1 MSRKIANH
9 NSRIR
14 MLLFFARPLHI
25 FNVVLLFQMWNYMS
39 FAPGTVFK
47 YHGTPTQ
54 AVEWLWQAEFSSY
67 VWYFI
72 AAALLDVVAQEY
84 LPLIFND

>member
-1 MSRKIANH
+1 MSTKIANH
-9 NSRIR
+9 NSRVR
-14 MLLFFARPLHI
+14 LLLFFARPLHI

-39 FAPGTVFK
+39 FAPGTVLK
-47 YHGTPTQ
+47 YRGTPTQ
-54 AVEWLWQAEFSSY
+54 AVEWLWQTEFSAY

-84 LPLIFND
+84 LPLIFNE